1 MSLIKVREMQTVRA
15 EIDPHTRL
23 AFGVLKKALKDLNA
37 ADPLVALDALL
48 FWLDEGPD
56 WLIMLGIE
64 PGDQIYLKKLVE
76 GCANESGSINQ
87 YTR

>member
-64 PGDQIYLKKLVE
+64 PSDTYLKRLIE
-76 GCANESGSINQ
+76 GCENESGSINQ